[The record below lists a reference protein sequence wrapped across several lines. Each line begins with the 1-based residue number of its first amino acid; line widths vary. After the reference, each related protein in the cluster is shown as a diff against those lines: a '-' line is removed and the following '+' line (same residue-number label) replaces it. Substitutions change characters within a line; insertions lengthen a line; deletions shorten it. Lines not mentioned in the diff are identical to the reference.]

1 MDLHATTARQD
12 PETGPPEP
20 AILQCPRTASS
31 GRRLTATT
39 LGGWYGVRFDS
50 GFFEVLLIP
59 FLSKTYPCGEAQEP
73 QPPERPLLDESTG
86 SNAGAGGIGF
96 QEPTST

>member
-1 MDLHATTARQD
+1 
-12 PETGPPEP
+12 
-20 AILQCPRTASS
+20 
-31 GRRLTATT
+31 
-39 LGGWYGVRFDS
+39 
-50 GFFEVLLIP
+50 LLIP